1 MTRPDRGL
9 MCGKAPCD
17 SANCTWGEKHR
28 RECEARTVLRWSR
41 EKRAEYYADV
51 KKRRGEAA
59 AKDLVTEVKRQ
70 WHISQRQP
78 SLL

>member
-1 MTRPDRGL
+1 
-9 MCGKAPCD
+9 MCGRAPCD
-17 SANCTWGEKHR
+17 KPNCTWTERNR
-28 RECEARTVLRWSR
+28 RECEAREVMLWSR
-41 EKRAEYYADV
+41 EKRTEYYADV